1 MTAGK
6 KHFLTDHKTI
16 EASSWGGVRSKIA
29 YSLFFFVIID
39 LVTVFSSVLNSI
51 EISAGL

>member
-29 YSLFFFVIID
+29 YSLFFVIID